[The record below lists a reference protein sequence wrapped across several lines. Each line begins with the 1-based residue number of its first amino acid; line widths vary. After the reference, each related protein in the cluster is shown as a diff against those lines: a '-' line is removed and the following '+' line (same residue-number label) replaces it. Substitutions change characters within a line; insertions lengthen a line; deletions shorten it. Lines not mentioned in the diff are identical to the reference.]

1 MHFVCCVLQLLVKAA
16 ACDVFGITADKI
28 HTGVDGCSAPA
39 FAMPL
44 HNAALGFA
52 RLCLCRP
59 GADGPA
65 DTFASPGRA
74 AAIARVIAAVT
85 SYPLMVR
92 VCGCVG
98 VGVGVCVCVG
108 VWVCVCVWARVCAW
122 ECGCVLV
129 LSCVCCVSYVQS
141 AFPCACGCHAVLLV
155 F

>member
-1 MHFVCCVLQLLVKAA
+1 MRFVCRVLQLLVKAA

-92 VCGCVG
+92 ARVRACACVWVCVG
-98 VGVGVCVCVG
+98 VRVCVG
-108 VWVCVCVWARVCAW
+108 VWVCAC
-122 ECGCVLV
+122 
-129 LSCVCCVSYVQS
+129 LSCFCCVSYVSYVQS